1 MNWTNKG
8 SGNQGPWGPRPSG
21 GGSNN
26 GGGPRRPGGP
36 SGPTPPDFGEFLR
49 RGQDSF
55 NSMFGGPG
63 GGRSFVLLGIGVFV
77 LWLGTGIYRVNADE
91 LGVVLRFGQ
100 YNRTTEPG
108 LRYHLP
114 YPIETV
120 DKPSVTRINTVEIG
134 SNANQLGQQIYRR
147 AAMEDG
153 AMSPLQ
159 ESQMLTGDSN
169 IVEINFEVQ
178 WRINAAEPEKFLFNV
193 RDAAATVKPVA
204 EAAMREVIGQ
214 MKLEDILT
222 TEQGAIATRTQQIIQ
237 DVLNTYDAGIEVV
250 SVNLSKPDVPSE
262 VIDAFQDVKK
272 AQQDRETTVNVA
284 ERYRNEIIPKAKGDA
299 SRMEQEALAYRKQV
313 TERAAGDTS
322 RFLAVYEQFRLA
334 EDVTRK
340 RLYLETMEEILRGTP
355 KIIVDQNGTAAGG
368 VVPYLPLREL
378 APAAGT
384 TQAKDNR

>member
-8 SGNQGPWGPRPSG
+8 SGNPGPWGPRPTG
-21 GGSNN
+21 GGNSGNG
-26 GGGPRRPGGP
+26 GGGPRRPGGGG
-36 SGPTPPDFGEFLR
+36 SGGPTPPDFNEFIR
-49 RGQDSF
+49 KGQDSF
-55 NSMFGGPG
+55 NNMFGGQG
-63 GGRSFVLLGIGVFV
+63 GGRSFVLLGIGLVV

-100 YNRTTEPG
+100 YNRSTEAG
-108 LRYHLP
+108 LHYHLP
-114 YPIETV
+114 YPIESV
-120 DKPSVTRINTVEIG
+120 LKPSVTRINTVEIG
-134 SNANQLGQQIYRR
+134 GSSGQQIYSRSR
-147 AAMEDG
+147 MNEAD
-153 AMSPLQ
+153 MSPLQ

-204 EAAMREVIGQ
+204 ESAMREVVGQ
-214 MKLEDILT
+214 MKLENILT
-222 TEQGAIATRTQQIIQ
+222 TEQGAIATRTQEIIQ
-237 DVLNTYDAGIEVV
+237 NVLNAYDAGIEVV
-250 SVNLSKPDVPSE
+250 SVNLSKPDVPRE

-284 ERYRNEIIPKAKGDA
+284 ERYRNEIIPKANGDA
-299 SRMEQEALAYRKQV
+299 ARMEQEALAYKKQV
-313 TERAAGDTS
+313 VARADGDTS
-322 RFLAVYEQFRLA
+322 RFLAVYEQFKNA

-340 RLYLETMEEILRGTP
+340 RLYLEAMEEILRGMP
-355 KIIVDQNGTAAGG
+355 KMIMDSKSAG

-384 TQAKDNR
+384 PKETR

>member
-8 SGNQGPWGPRPSG
+8 PGNQGPWGPRPSG
-21 GGSNN
+21 GNN
-26 GGGPRRPGGP
+26 GGPRRPSGGGK
-36 SGPTPPDFGEFLR
+36 GPTPPDFGDFLR

-55 NSMFGGPG
+55 NSMFGGSG
-63 GGRSFVLLGIGVFV
+63 GGRSFVLLGIGVFM
-77 LWLGTGIYRVNADE
+77 LWMGTGIYRVNADE

-108 LRYHLP
+108 LHYHLP
-114 YPIETV
+114 YPVETV

-134 SNANQLGQQIYRR
+134 ASAGELGQQIYRR
-147 AAMEDG
+147 G
-153 AMSPLQ
+153 AMNESSFSSLP

-214 MKLEDILT
+214 MKLENILT
-222 TEQGAIATRTQQIIQ
+222 TEQGAIATRTQEIIQ
-237 DVLNTYDAGIEVV
+237 EVLNAYDAGIEIV
-250 SVNLSKPDVPSE
+250 SVNLSKPDVPGE

-284 ERYRNEIIPKAKGDA
+284 DRYRNEIIPKAKGDA
-299 SRMEQEALAYRKQV
+299 ARMEQEALAYKKQV

-340 RLYLETMEEILRGTP
+340 RMYLETMEDILRGTP
-355 KIIVDQNGTAAGG
+355 KIIVDEKGTSAGG
-368 VVPYLPLREL
+368 IVPYLPLREL
-378 APAAGT
+378 APAARA